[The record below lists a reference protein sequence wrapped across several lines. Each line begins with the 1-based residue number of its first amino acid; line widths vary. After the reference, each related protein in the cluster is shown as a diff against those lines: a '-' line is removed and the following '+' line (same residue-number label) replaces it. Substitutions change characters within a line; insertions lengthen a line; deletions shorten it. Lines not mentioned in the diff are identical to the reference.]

1 MSTCKIICVS
11 SRKLAE
17 DFPAQL
23 ARVARAG
30 VDGIILREKDLDEAE
45 YEELAAQ
52 VKAIC
57 GKYGVPLT
65 LHTYGAAALRLGI
78 RRLHLPLRM
87 LLAMEEAEKRN
98 FDVLGASIHAP
109 EEAVAAEAAGAAY
122 VTAGHIFATDCKK
135 GLSPRGIPFLKEVCK
150 AVHIPVYA
158 IGGITLQNAPLCSE
172 AGAAGVCLMSSLMHA
187 SEEELLDLVSN
198 CKKNSAK
205 MSIAGRRKL

>member
-11 SRKLAE
+11 NRKLAE

-30 VDGIILREKDLDEAE
+30 VDNIILREKDLDEAA

-52 VKAIC
+52 AKAIC
-57 GKYGVPLT
+57 ETYGVPLT
-65 LHTYGAAALRLGI
+65 LHTYGDAALRLGI

-87 LLAMEEAEKRN
+87 LLSMEETEKRK

-109 EEAVAAEAAGAAY
+109 EEAVEAEAAGATY
-122 VTAGHIFATDCKK
+122 VTAGHVFATNSKP
-135 GLSPRGIPFLKEVCK
+135 GLPPRGIPFLKEVCE

-158 IGGITLQNAPLCSE
+158 IGGITAQNAPLCAE
-172 AGAAGVCLMSSLMHA
+172 ASTAGVCLMSSLMRA
-187 SEEELLDLVSN
+187 SEEELPDLVSS
-198 CKKNSAK
+198 CKSCV
-205 MSIAGRRKL
+205 